1 MDKISSYLLLH
12 HMKLFNSGIILRITA
27 LWAFSEAF
35 MGGILHG
42 FKIPFA
48 GLALSLVAA
57 ICMSLLAVHDNKR
70 GVIFKAT
77 LVVIAVKFILSPHTP
92 PMAYVAVMMEGLA
105 GELFFMQRRFIRTS
119 SFFLTLFC
127 LMYSAFQHLLV
138 LTIVFG
144 KEFWTALDTFLNKIT
159 NTFIKQPQQ
168 YSLYL
173 VLFYLA
179 CYLIAGIFGG
189 ILNSKIVAR
198 VQSGNKPVFLDAINE
213 KYPDGIKT
221 INEEPLS
228 AKKRKKIKWQFIIAG
243 ILLLFLILSYT
254 PLFDKTIL
262 RTKVLEIVI
271 RGSVIIIVWTFLL
284 SPLLIR
290 RVGKWVE
297 KYKSESGSSL
307 QEVLSLLPDIKRIV
321 QVSWQMAAK
330 KNKLKQ
336 FSDFISNT
344 MLLIVYGR

>member
-1 MDKISSYLLLH
+1 
-12 HMKLFNSGIILRITA
+12 MKLFNSGIILRITA

-35 MGGILHG
+35 LGGILHG

-70 GVIFKAT
+70 GVILKAT
-77 LVVIAVKFILSPHTP
+77 FVVIAVKFILSPHTP

-105 GELFFMQRRFIRTS
+105 GELFFLQRRYLRTS

-144 KEFWTALDTFLNKIT
+144 KDFWTALDTFLNGIT
-159 NTFIKQPQQ
+159 KTFIKQPQQ

-173 VLFYLA
+173 VLFYLG
-179 CYLIAGIFGG
+179 CYLIAGISGG
-189 ILNSKIVAR
+189 ILNSKIISR
-198 VQSGNKPVFLDAINE
+198 IQSGNKPVFLDSVNE
-213 KYPDGIKT
+213 KYPDGLKDIGAD
-221 INEEPLS
+221 IIQP
-228 AKKRKKIKWQFIIAG
+228 KKRKKIKWQYIIAG
-243 ILLLFLILSYT
+243 FFLLFLILSYT
-254 PLFDKTIL
+254 PLFDKTIF
-262 RTKVLEIVI
+262 RTKILEIVI
-271 RGSVIIIVWTFLL
+271 RGSLIIIVWNFLL
-284 SPLLIR
+284 TPLLIHWI
-290 RVGKWVE
+290 GKWVE
-297 KYKSESGSSL
+297 KYKSQSGSAL

>member
-1 MDKISSYLLLH
+1 
-12 HMKLFNSGIILRITA
+12 MKLFNSGIIIRITA

-35 MGGILHG
+35 LGGILHG

-57 ICMSLLAVHDNKR
+57 ICMSLLTVHDHKR
-70 GVIFKAT
+70 GVILKAT

-92 PMAYVAVMMEGLA
+92 PMAYVAVMIEGLA
-105 GELFFMQRRFIRTS
+105 GELFFIQRRFIKTS

-159 NTFIKQPQQ
+159 STFIKQPQQ
-168 YSLYL
+168 YSLYI
-173 VLFYLA
+173 VLFYLG
-179 CYLIAGIFGG
+179 CYLVAGIFGG

-198 VQSGNKPVFLDAINE
+198 IQSGDKPAFLDAVNE
-213 KYPDGIKT
+213 KYPDGL
-221 INEEPLS
+221 INTETES
-228 AKKRKKIKWQFIIAG
+228 AQQVKGKKIKWQFIIAA
-243 ILLLFLILSYT
+243 ILLVFLVLSYT
-254 PLFDKTIL
+254 PLFDKTVL
-262 RTKVLEIVI
+262 RTNVLEIVI
-271 RGSVIIIVWTFLL
+271 RGSLILIVWTFLL
-284 SPLLIR
+284 APLLIR
-290 RVGKWVE
+290 WISKWVE
-297 KYKSESGSSL
+297 SYTSKSGSSL
-307 QEVLSLLPDIKRIV
+307 QEVLSLLPDVKRIV

>member
-1 MDKISSYLLLH
+1 
-12 HMKLFNSGIILRITA
+12 MKLFKSGIIIRITA

-35 MGGILHG
+35 LGGILHG

-48 GLALSLVAA
+48 GLALSLIAA
-57 ICMSLLAVHDNKR
+57 ICMSLLAVHENKR
-70 GVIFKAT
+70 GVILKAT

-105 GELFFMQRRFIRTS
+105 GELFFLQRRFIRTS

-144 KEFWTALDTFLNKIT
+144 KQFWAALDTFLNKIT
-159 NTFIKQPQQ
+159 STFIKEPQQ

-173 VLFYLA
+173 VLFYLS

-189 ILNSKIVAR
+189 ILNSKIISR
-198 VQSGNKPVFLDAINE
+198 IQSGNKPAFLDAINE
-213 KYPDGIKT
+213 QYPDGLNT
-221 INEEPLS
+221 TATDTVQQE
-228 AKKRKKIKWQFIIAG
+228 KRKKIKWQFIIAG
-243 ILLLFLILSYT
+243 ILLVFLILSYT

-271 RGSVIIIVWTFLL
+271 RGSLIIIVWTFLL
-284 SPLLIR
+284 APLLIR
-290 RVGKWVE
+290 WISKWVE
-297 KYKSESGSSL
+297 SYKSKSGSSL
-307 QEVLSLLPDIKRIV
+307 QEVLTLLPDVKRIV
-321 QVSWQMAAK
+321 QVSWQMAAQ